1 MGDFRRN
8 ADAMFDRI
16 KKAFSGHANTMR
28 AKAPPH
34 SRPAEP
40 HPAEE
45 WAATQGF
52 GFSVDSTGH
61 GLTLEGEVSGKP
73 WRLQLGSPSR
83 QYIRGEEVRARAELG
98 IDEDVAV
105 LVMNRPLKEALEKQA
120 YQICTD
126 SLQTV
131 VDPALTEEMRWLAIY
146 QEVGWGSLPPEFW
159 KRYTV
164 LADKRESALAWID
177 PPLARLMLDWP
188 EPAPSA
194 EVPFLMLLLRGKAYL
209 RMEYTPADLATLQHA
224 AVIFTSA
231 CESAMGGLAVDL
243 SL

>member
-8 ADAMFDRI
+8 ADTMFDRI
-16 KKAFSGHANTMR
+16 KKAFSGHAGPRR
-28 AKAPPH
+28 AGSH
-34 SRPAEP
+34 SRPAQL
-40 HPAEE
+40 HPVSE
-45 WAATQGF
+45 WAGTQGF

-61 GLTLEGEVSGKP
+61 GLTLEGQVSGKP

-83 QYIRGEEVRARAELG
+83 HYIRGEEVRARAELG
-98 IDEDVAV
+98 IDRDVAV
-105 LVMNRPLKEALEKQA
+105 LIMSRPLKEALEKQA

-131 VDPALTEEMRWLAIY
+131 VDPDLTEEMRWLAIY
-146 QEVGWGSLPPEFW
+146 QEVGWDSLPPEFW
-159 KRYTV
+159 KRYAV
-164 LADKRESALAWID
+164 LADQRDSALAWID
-177 PPLARLMLDWP
+177 PTLARMMLDWP

-224 AVIFTSA
+224 ALIFTSA
-231 CESAMGGLAVDL
+231 CESAIGGLMVDL